1 MLQIN
6 YEPKLS
12 ELTTIRLGG
21 KAIAEINIHDNFDE
35 NELSTEIKKLGGDV
49 FVLGAGSNL
58 LVSDSDVPLV
68 LLRTKFS
75 HNIEVLE
82 KDDTKTLIKVGSN
95 VRLPRLVGRCAS
107 LGLEGLEGL
116 CGIPGS
122 VGGAIAMNAGS
133 YGAQICDHLH
143 SLLIYSP
150 QIGIAHIDAKD
161 INYEYRKFSVKKINT
176 WFFVIYATFML
187 THAKINVIKNKMFL
201 NFFKKKSTQPVKAW
215 SAGCLFKN
223 PSPDSSAGMLLDK
236 CGFKGKSKGGMQFSS
251 LHANFLIN
259 QGQGSASAAFDLMA
273 EAKEA
278 VLSQFGLTLTPE
290 VKILCP

>member
-6 YEPKLS
+6 YEPKFS
-12 ELTTIRLGG
+12 ELTTLRLGG
-21 KAIAEINIHDNFDE
+21 RAIAEINIMDNFDE
-35 NELSTEIKKLGGDV
+35 HELSTQLKKLGGDV

-58 LVSDSDVPLV
+58 LASDDEHALV
-68 LLRTKFS
+68 LLHTKFN
-75 HNIEVLE
+75 HAIEILE
-82 KDDTKTLIKVGSN
+82 DDNNKALIRVGSN
-95 VRLPRLVGRCAS
+95 VRLPRFIGRCAK
-107 LGLEGLEGL
+107 LGLTGLEGL

-133 YGAQICDHLH
+133 YGSQTCEHLH
-143 SLLIYSP
+143 SLLVYSP
-150 QIGIAHIDAKD
+150 KTGIVNIDAKD
-161 INYEYRKFSVKKINT
+161 IHYGYREFSISKFNT
-176 WFFVIYATFML
+176 WYFIIHATFLL
-187 THAKINVIKNKMFL
+187 THAKINVIKEKMFL
-201 NFFKKKSTQPVKAW
+201 NFFKKKSTQPVNAW

-223 PSPDSSAGMLLDK
+223 PSPENSAGILLDK

-259 QGQGSASAAFDLMA
+259 EGQGSANAAFDLMA

-278 VLSQFGLTLTPE
+278 VLERFGFTLTPE